1 MAAYRFHIAKPDQL
15 QSLVPMVKDNP
26 ASVARVAR
34 IWKAAKEKRG
44 ETRWD
49 TGVYVGFSGD
59 RAREAVLFRVATG
72 DELVTFGTLKYNLAL
87 RWCERHLRQVYD

>member
-59 RAREAVLFRVATG
+59 RTREAVL
-72 DELVTFGTLKYNLAL
+72 LVTFGTLKYNLAL